1 MKKIPRSTSKAA
13 EDERLSR
20 VRERRRN
27 PAASGFRASAA
38 NYCYGGEH
46 RCSSIHS
53 LLDGRGGGRGGGEGA
68 IERGKPTPENSAQ
81 TLGRLDETAERHET
95 ERH

>member
-1 MKKIPRSTSKAA
+1 MKKIRRSTSKAA
-13 EDERLSR
+13 EDERLAR

-53 LLDGRGGGRGGGEGA
+53 LLDGGAGGGGEGA